1 MYLIGLFAMTQL
13 ILPEYAYNDLRKF
26 IYTNYAEHL
35 PHPLL
40 IAQAF
45 CLRFEEYGKKY
56 DLSTI
61 TDAVEAIIKNG
72 RNSKKQA

>member
-1 MYLIGLFAMTQL
+1 MTQL
-13 ILPEYAYNDLRKF
+13 SLPENVYNDLKNF
-26 IYTNYAEHL
+26 IYTNYCGQL

-45 CLRFEEYGKKY
+45 CLKFEEHGKKY

-61 TDAVEAIIKNG
+61 ASAVEDLIK
-72 RNSKKQA
+72 KY